1 MTRVLD
7 SVVVVGGCVAG
18 VSAAD
23 TLRTEGFEGTITI
36 VGDEPHTA
44 YSRPALSKGVLRG
57 DEDAVSVRLPSLD
70 SSVEVRTSTRA
81 VALDTDRRILTV
93 EHDGR
98 REALAFDGLVIATG
112 VRARRLAAA
121 ERPDEFVVRDLDHS
135 VALAAVLKAA
145 SSVVIVGGGFLALEL
160 ASSIRGMGLAVTV
173 VHTLPPLSRHL
184 GTEVASLVVDT
195 ARAVGVRFVATGP
208 GARALEGDGCGVRL
222 PNGAVVTS
230 DVLVSAIGDR
240 PNVEWLAGSGLPYSG
255 PLEVTAGGIVR
266 PGIVAAGD
274 VTSTRTASGSVERTP
289 HWHSAIAQARAAAR
303 ALLGLAAP
311 ATTTPYFWTECFGMD
326 IKVAGRIPRWVEP
339 TALEGSLRQHEAL
352 LQWRGPD
359 GVPVAA
365 ATVNRRMPLVK
376 LSRLARPEFTE
387 VTR

>member
-23 TLRTEGFEGTITI
+23 TLRTEGFEGAITV

-57 DEDAVSVRLPSLD
+57 DEDSVSVRLPRLD

-135 VALAAVLKAA
+135 VALAAVLKEA
-145 SSVVIVGGGFLALEL
+145 SSAVIVGGGFLALEL

-184 GTEVASLVVDT
+184 GTELARLVVDT
-195 ARAVGVRFVATGP
+195 ARAAGVRFVATGP
-208 GARALEGDGCGVRL
+208 GARALEGDPCGVRL

-240 PNVEWLAGSGLPYSG
+240 PNVEWLAGSGLSYSG

-289 HWHSAIAQARAAAR
+289 HWHSAIAQGRAAAR

-311 ATTTPYFWTECFGMD
+311 ATPTPYFWTECFGMD
-326 IKVAGRIPRWVEP
+326 IKVTGRIPRWVEP
-339 TALEGSLRQHEAL
+339 TALEGSLQQREAV